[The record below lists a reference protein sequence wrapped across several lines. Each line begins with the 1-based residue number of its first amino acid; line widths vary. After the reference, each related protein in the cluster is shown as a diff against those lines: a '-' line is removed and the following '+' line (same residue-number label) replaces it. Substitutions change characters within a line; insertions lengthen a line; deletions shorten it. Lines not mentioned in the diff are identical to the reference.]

1 MNRSNVTL
9 LFILA
14 LLLGSCTVMAGDA
27 SHWPA
32 SLIAVIVIVS
42 LKLWND
48 RAKLLAWPMEFL
60 LAAGVSMIVIN
71 LARLYVTPL
80 PY

>member
-1 MNRSNVTL
+1 
-9 LFILA
+9 
-14 LLLGSCTVMAGDA
+14 
-27 SHWPA
+27 
-32 SLIAVIVIVS
+32 VIVS